1 MSQLIQ
7 NLRYGFRMLRKNP
20 GFTAVTVITLA
31 LGIGAN
37 AAIFSVIYPAL
48 LRPLPFHDPDK
59 LVTLGENRQE
69 ISRSFRA
76 SYPDFVDWTRSVKS
90 FESLAGFSGDGFTMT
105 GNGEPKFVS
114 GMMVTP
120 NFFSTLGVK
129 PVLGRDFVEGED
141 IRDPAGPTVA
151 ILSYAFWQTDFSGNP
166 KAIRRQVRLG
176 NNLVSIVG
184 ILPQDFELPGSPKII
199 VPLHMD
205 EYLLTARNSRWLQA
219 IGRLK
224 AGVSF
229 NQARSEMGGIT
240 AQLAKEYPQPNS
252 AIHINMGNLRERI
265 VGRVRPLL
273 LVLFGAVGLVL
284 LVACANVASLL
295 MARSIDRRKE
305 FAVRT
310 ALGAGRADLLLQL
323 LTESTML
330 SFLGAAVGL
339 AAARWGVHL
348 LLAAMPESE
357 LESMPYLRD
366 AGTSLPVLAFL
377 CAVALITGILFG
389 LAPALGIL
397 RSPVNQVLKDESRG
411 GTGGGQVRLRNAYVV
426 AEIALSLVLLVG
438 AGLMLQ
444 SLRALLRQDP
454 GFDPKNLLTFEIN
467 LPYPFDS
474 GFPFDSPASR
484 AFEHRFTERLRNLP
498 GVQGV
503 AVTTGLPFG
512 GDLSG
517 NRFIVEGRSIAP
529 GQEYEATRRHVT
541 EQFFQVMRIPLISG
555 RSFAPTDTKDTPKV
569 WIVNQAFVKKFFQG
583 EDAVG
588 KRLKLTYSS
597 QEPFCEIVGV
607 VGDVAENTLAE
618 GAPPMIYS
626 LNEQEFS
633 PYGYPNYVLRTA
645 GDPAS
650 YIGQIRAALRE
661 EDPQLPL
668 VDPEAMTQ
676 IMDQSS
682 AVFMRR
688 YPSYLIGSFAALTL
702 VLAVVGLYGLISYT
716 VRQRTREIGIR
727 MALGAQRRDVLRL
740 VLNQGMGA
748 SLTGIG
754 IGVVAG
760 LLLTQLMT
768 SLLYG
773 VKPRD
778 GVTFAGA
785 AILLLLIATI
795 ACLLPASRAAKVDPL
810 LALRH
815 E

>member
-1 MSQLIQ
+1 MSRLLQ

-20 GFTAVTVITLA
+20 GFAAVTVITLA

-69 ISRSFRA
+69 IGRSSRA
-76 SYPDFVDWTRSVKS
+76 SYPDFLDWRQSAKS
-90 FESLAGFSGDGFTMT
+90 FESLAGFTGDGFTMT
-105 GNGEPKFVS
+105 GNGEPQNVTAI
-114 GMMVTP
+114 MVTP

-129 PVLGRDFVEGED
+129 PIHGRDFVEGED
-141 IRDPAGPTVA
+141 IREPAGPTVA
-151 ILSYAFWQTDFSGNP
+151 ILSYGFWQTGFSGNVN
-166 KAIRRQVRLG
+166 AVGRQVRLG
-176 NNLVSIVG
+176 NNLASIVG
-184 ILPQDFELPGSPKII
+184 ILPRNFELPGSPQII

-205 EYLLTARNSRWLQA
+205 EYLLTARNSRWLEA

-229 NQARSEMGGIT
+229 NQARAEMEGIT

-252 AIHINMGNLRERI
+252 AIRINMGRLREQI

-273 LVLFGAVGLVL
+273 LVLFGAVALVL

-295 MARSIDRRKE
+295 MTRAIDRRRE

-330 SFLGAAVGL
+330 AFLGGLVGL

-348 LLAAMPESE
+348 LLGAMPDSE
-357 LESMPYLRD
+357 LQSMPYLRD
-366 AGTSLPVLAFL
+366 AGISLPVLGFL
-377 CAVALITGILFG
+377 CAVAFITGILFG

-397 RSPVNQVLKDESRG
+397 RSPVNQVLKDETRG
-411 GTGGGQVRLRNAYVV
+411 GTGSGQVRLRNAFVV
-426 AEIALSLVLLVG
+426 GEIALSLVLLVG
-438 AGLMLQ
+438 AGLLLK
-444 SLRALLRQDP
+444 SLRALLQQDP
-454 GFDPKNLLTFEIN
+454 GFDSNHLLTFAVN
-467 LPYPFDS
+467 LPYPFDPS
-474 GFPFDSPASR
+474 FPFDSPAAR

-498 GVQGV
+498 GIQGV
-503 AVTTGLPFG
+503 AVTTGLPFN
-512 GDLSG
+512 GDLGG
-517 NRFIVEGRSIAP
+517 NRFIVEGRPTAP
-529 GQEYEATRRHVT
+529 GQDYEATRRHVT
-541 EQFFQVMRIPLISG
+541 DQFFQVMRIPLLSG

-569 WIVNQAFVKKFFQG
+569 WIVNQAFVKKFFPG
-583 EDAVG
+583 ENPVG
-588 KRLKLTYSS
+588 KRLKLTYSPK
-597 QEPFCEIVGV
+597 ELFCEIVSV
-607 VGDVAENTLAE
+607 VGDVAENTLDE
-618 GAPPMIYS
+618 TAPPLIYS
-626 LNEQEFS
+626 LNDQEFA

-645 GDPAS
+645 GDPAG
-650 YIGQIRAALRE
+650 YIGQVRAALRE

-668 VDPEAMTQ
+668 IDAQPMTQ
-676 IMDQSS
+676 IMEQSS

-688 YPSYLIGSFAALTL
+688 YPSYLVGSFAGLTL
-702 VLAVVGLYGLISYT
+702 VLALVGLYGLISYT

-740 VLNQGMGA
+740 VLNQGIGA
-748 SLTGIG
+748 SLAGIG
-754 IGVVAG
+754 IGVAAG
-760 LLLTQLMT
+760 LLLTHLMT

-778 GVTFAGA
+778 GLTFASA

-795 ACLLPASRAAKVDPL
+795 ACLLPASRATKVDPL